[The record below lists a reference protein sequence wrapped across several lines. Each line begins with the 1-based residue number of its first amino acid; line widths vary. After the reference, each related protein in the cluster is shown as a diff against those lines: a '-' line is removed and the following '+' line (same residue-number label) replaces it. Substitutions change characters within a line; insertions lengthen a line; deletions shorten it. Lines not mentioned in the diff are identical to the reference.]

1 MKKNITARNYFYAG
15 AVILLLLVLLTAG
28 FRVFRITLMRCADG
42 FFYPYLS
49 VASPSEKLSDSALL
63 LCDKTAL
70 AVRVEQLSV
79 RNRDLTLQSSA
90 AADLLE
96 ENRMLRRML
105 NLPMVQEKKL
115 VTGEIILR
123 DPLRFKESFT
133 VNKGSRDGISPGDAV
148 IDITPDGRML
158 LVGRVS
164 ACGAR
169 SSKVVTISEQSVRI
183 SGRVGSN
190 SAIGFTNTGNAHA
203 GNNKIRFGWLPLR
216 DDYVSG
222 GVVTTTGFEKGIP
235 ANIKIGELVLTGN
248 SGFNFSNSQDLSAA
262 LIPAVDF
269 SKLRFVGIITQLLAV
284 KK

>member
-1 MKKNITARNYFYAG
+1 MKKNIPARNYFYIG
-15 AVILLLLVLLTAG
+15 MVILLVLVVLTAG
-28 FRVFRITLMRCADG
+28 FRVFRMVLMRCADG

-49 VASPSEKLSDSALL
+49 IAVPAEKLSDAALL

-70 AVRVEQLSV
+70 AVRVEQLSM
-79 RNRDLTLQSSA
+79 RNRDLTLQSAS
-90 AADLLE
+90 AADLQE

-105 NLPMVQEKKL
+105 GLPMFQEKKL
-115 VTGEIILR
+115 VVGEIILR
-123 DPLRFKESFT
+123 DPLRFRESFT
-133 VNKGSRDGISPGDAV
+133 VNKGFRDGVTPGDAV

-169 SSKVVTISEQSVRI
+169 SCKVVTIAEQSNRI

-190 SAIGFTNTGNAHA
+190 SAIGFTNTGNANA

-222 GVVTTTGFEKGIP
+222 GVVMTTGFEKGIP
-235 ANIKIGELVLTGN
+235 ANIKIGELVLSGN
-248 SGFNFSNSQDLSAA
+248 SGFNFYNAQDFSAA

-269 SKLRFVGIITQLLAV
+269 SKLRFVGIITKLRTV